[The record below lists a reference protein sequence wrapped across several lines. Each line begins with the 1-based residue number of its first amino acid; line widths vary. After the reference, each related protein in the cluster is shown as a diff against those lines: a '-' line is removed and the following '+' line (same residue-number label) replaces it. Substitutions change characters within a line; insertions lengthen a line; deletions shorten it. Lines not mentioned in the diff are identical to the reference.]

1 LGGNRVNRSLQDLPP
16 LVFTFFF
23 LQTIHSPTTPPFFV
37 FGGGGVP
44 IANPDQHTD
53 YFDCAFCG
61 LPQFLQQSAGVVP

>member
-1 LGGNRVNRSLQDLPP
+1 MLQHINS
-16 LVFTFFF
+16 
-23 LQTIHSPTTPPFFV
+23 QAPTLFFV